1 MIDVPI
7 ALAFTA
13 GMLATVNPCG
23 FAMLPAYLG
32 YFLGLDD
39 ESPDAFRSVVRA
51 MVVAIT
57 VAAGFVAVFG
67 VIGFITAQ
75 FSVFINAQLPWV
87 TMVLGLVLAGLGVA
101 MVRGYSPTLS
111 LPKLEKGTGSRALP
125 SMFVFGMSYAIA
137 SLSCTIPVFTATI
150 SATLTKSSFAGVVVV
165 FVAYALGM
173 ASILAVLTVAVA
185 LAKQQFVAGMRR
197 SLPYVQRISG
207 ALLIV
212 AGLFLTYYGWYEL
225 QVLGGNL
232 RPAGPGDLALRGQD
246 GFTSFISDIGAKRV
260 GAGVAIVL
268 TLLLLGLY
276 AARPK
281 RRSG

>member
-1 MIDVPI
+1 MVDVPI

-39 ESPDAFRSVVRA
+39 DSPDAFRSVLRA
-51 MVVAIT
+51 LIVALT
-57 VAAGFVAVFG
+57 VAAGFVTVFG
-67 VIGFITAQ
+67 VIGFVTAQ

-87 TMVLGLVLAGLGVA
+87 TMVLGLVLAGVGVA
-101 MVRGYSPTLS
+101 MLRGYSPTVS

-150 SATLTKSSFAGVVVV
+150 SATLTQSSFGGVVIV
-165 FVAYALGM
+165 FLTYAAGM
-173 ASILAVLTVAVA
+173 ATILAVLTVAVA

-197 SLPYVQRISG
+197 SLPYVQRASG
-207 ALLIV
+207 GLLIV

-232 RPAGPGDLALRGQD
+232 RPAGPGDLALGLQD
-246 GFTSFISDIGAKRV
+246 GFASMIADV
-260 GAGVAIVL
+260 GATRLGAAVVVVL

-276 AARPK
+276 ARGS
-281 RRSG
+281 RRQQP